1 MDPADGRRRSVNFE
15 PGKHPRRGRKKIP
28 GGDGGPFSLR
38 GQSSSPVTLD
48 RLCTRRDGGGT
59 GRDFEQG
66 QERDG
71 TAHEPRDGSPVSSGP
86 VSSVRVWSGPVTTER
101 GPENGTGPKGPSS
114 CPNVRSYGLAGV
126 RLDLQI
132 CYAIPTQSGTR
143 DGTSSGDWDK
153 SLRPGRTPKVR
164 TLSRKG
170 DLTGPDNFLVGT
182 SPGQTSDQAAFQS
195 GRSYRDGTGS
205 SNQDDHTPPGRA
217 PLAAA
222 RGAPAAPGPG
232 ARPWA

>member
-1 MDPADGRRRSVNFE
+1 MEG
-15 PGKHPRRGRKKIP
+15 
-28 GGDGGPFSLR
+28 
-38 GQSSSPVTLD
+38 
-48 RLCTRRDGGGT
+48 RDGILNKDKNGT
-59 GRDFEQG
+59 GRHTNH
-66 QERDG
+66 G
-71 TAHEPRDGSPVSSGP
+71 TEVRSHLVRFHL
-86 VSSVRVWSGPVTTER
+86 VRVWSGPVTTER

-132 CYAIPTQSGTR
+132 RYAIPTQSGTR

-170 DLTGPDNFLVGT
+170 DLTGPDNFLVRT

-222 RGAPAAPGPG
+222 RGAPAAPGSRGTPLG
-232 ARPWA
+232 LRGLGNVGTLRPL

>member
-1 MDPADGRRRSVNFE
+1 MEG
-15 PGKHPRRGRKKIP
+15 
-28 GGDGGPFSLR
+28 
-38 GQSSSPVTLD
+38 
-48 RLCTRRDGGGT
+48 RDGILNKDKNGT
-59 GRDFEQG
+59 GRHTNH
-66 QERDG
+66 G
-71 TAHEPRDGSPVSSGP
+71 TEVRSHLVRFHL
-86 VSSVRVWSGPVTTER
+86 VRVWSGPVTTER

-132 CYAIPTQSGTR
+132 RYAIPTQSGTR

-170 DLTGPDNFLVGT
+170 DLTGPDNFLIGT

-195 GRSYRDGTGS
+195 GRSYRDGTGFQQPRRPYPTRQGAACGGS
-205 SNQDDHTPPGRA
+205 RSAGRTGS
-217 PLAAA
+217 
-222 RGAPAAPGPG
+222 RGAPLGLRG
-232 ARPWA
+232 LGNVGTLRPLFLVVSWITRSVLLGGVWSCRPPL